1 MSIITVHS
9 KLTLDEAEAGRGDL
23 IAAQVGVD
31 RRCSCLL
38 LWDTMVA
45 PLWCLTGDAV
55 AVGGGYYLLIV
66 RRGASIEPINAIF
79 SSLLRDVKYET
90 IFHTYS
96 RPFLI
101 LTVRSTGMKYVRAT
115 GIHTYV
121 QPVLESIRL
130 YDHRTIEK

>member
-1 MSIITVHS
+1 M
-9 KLTLDEAEAGRGDL
+9 DEAEAGRGDL

-45 PLWCLTGDAV
+45 PMVAPLWCLTGGAV

-66 RRGASIEPINAIF
+66 RRGASIEPITIF
-79 SSLLRDVKYET
+79 SSLLRDVKHET

-101 LTVRSTGMKYVRAT
+101 LTVQV
-115 GIHTYV
+115 
-121 QPVLESIRL
+121 
-130 YDHRTIEK
+130 